1 MERMRAAQV
10 IVMPF
15 CALQCFLRVI
25 NFRESSG
32 ILFFVQEFF
41 SQEIFVQEFFSQEI
55 FGAGNLGHTGRV

>member
-1 MERMRAAQV
+1 MERMRAARV

-32 ILFFVQEFF
+32 ILFFVQE
-41 SQEIFVQEFFSQEI
+41 IFVQEILGTQEEFDSI
-55 FGAGNLGHTGRV
+55 FTGKKTA